1 MIESMDIESTGT
13 EVVIDMPGTITA
25 GLYDT
30 PQQRWTVVTHAH
42 RGQPA
47 FLYQFAAP
55 TDFWFQTLDDQLTS
69 LTIDDEDSFV
79 IPIVNAPEARAL
91 SRTRLMSSPSPDCDT
106 PMTNA
111 CFRLSFA

>member
-13 EVVIDMPGTITA
+13 EVVIDMPGTVTA

-42 RGQPA
+42 RGQPT

-55 TDFWFQTLDDQLTS
+55 TDFRSQTLDDQLTS
-69 LTIDDEDSFV
+69 STIDDETQ
-79 IPIVNAPEARAL
+79 PENARGARL
-91 SRTRLMSSPSPDCDT
+91 QRLLLNQT
-106 PMTNA
+106 PL
-111 CFRLSFA
+111 RLVAAKQPL